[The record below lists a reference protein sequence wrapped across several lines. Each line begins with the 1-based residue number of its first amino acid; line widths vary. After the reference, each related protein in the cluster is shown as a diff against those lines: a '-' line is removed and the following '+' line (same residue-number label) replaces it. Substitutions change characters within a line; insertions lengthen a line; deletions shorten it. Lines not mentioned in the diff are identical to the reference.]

1 MRRFVQVA
9 LLALVLATATGCAGT
24 AQGYFYLVSTSQ
36 GYVVTLST
44 GGTPSDCT
52 LGLSKPLP
60 LPEAKALCDQLNRDL
75 GNAANK

>member
-9 LLALVLATATGCAGT
+9 LLTLVLVAATGCAVT
-24 AQGYFYLVSTSQ
+24 AQGYFYLASTPQ
-36 GYVVTLST
+36 GYVVTIST
-44 GGTPSDCT
+44 GSTPSDGSI
-52 LGLSKPLP
+52 GLSKPLP